1 MGGVVSRK
9 RQAKQQPA
17 AAASAAKDVDDW
29 DAADAATGGRADA
42 QEDMYRSPVRHA
54 SFSESSR
61 GEPRLERDASE
72 DPARDD
78 SEDPEVIL
86 RQREE
91 ARRQRALALRRKP
104 IPDPLTP
111 VRIRQ
116 TLTDFLNKDF
126 DSPQAMQAAVD
137 EYANEVALLE
147 MEGQTVSRLL
157 TAGAAESGAP
167 VNEIRSALDA
177 FLNSPS
183 RNMNELLDETARK
196 LLHADVE
203 LPGSTASP
211 RAAHDDVNPRAGS
224 GIPPF
229 TGQMPHTA
237 ASDVAYFA
245 SIRTEAQRLEAERRL
260 AQQVAEMKQERQQAQ
275 LQHHFIQKL
284 MAMKREEE
292 EIGSVLMS
300 AKVIREQKDL
310 LRKWQVCTCETR
322 RAY

>member
-17 AAASAAKDVDDW
+17 AAASAAP
-29 DAADAATGGRADA
+29 DAADAETTGGRADA
-42 QEDMYRSPVRHA
+42 QEDMFRSPVRHA
-54 SFSESSR
+54 SGLSESSR
-61 GEPRLERDASE
+61 GEPRLKRDASK

-147 MEGQTVSRLL
+147 MEGQAVSRLL

-203 LPGSTASP
+203 LPGSSANP

-292 EIGSVLMS
+292 EIGSVLVS

>member
-9 RQAKQQPA
+9 RQAKQQPPA
-17 AAASAAKDVDDW
+17 AAASAAP
-29 DAADAATGGRADA
+29 DAPDAPAAAALDFS
-42 QEDMYRSPVRHA
+42 RSPVRD
-54 SFSESSR
+54 SSVSESSR
-61 GEPRLERDASE
+61 GPQVE
-72 DPARDD
+72 RDD

-91 ARRQRALALRRKP
+91 SRRQRALALQRKP
-104 IPDPLTP
+104 ITDPLTP

-116 TLTDFLNKDF
+116 TLADFLNKDF
-126 DSPQAMQAAVD
+126 DSPKAMQAAVD

-147 MEGQTVSRLL
+147 MEGQAVTRLL
-157 TAGAAESGAP
+157 TAGASESGAP

-203 LPGSTASP
+203 LPGSSANP
-211 RAAHDDVNPRAGS
+211 LAHDDVNPRAGS

-229 TGQMPHTA
+229 TGQIPHTA
-237 ASDVAYFA
+237 ASDAAYFG

-275 LQHHFIQKL
+275 LEHHFIQKL

-322 RAY
+322 RAYEVHVNLCA

>member
-17 AAASAAKDVDDW
+17 AASAAPY
-29 DAADAATGGRADA
+29 AADAATPGGRADA
-42 QEDMYRSPVRHA
+42 QEDMLRSPVRHA

-61 GEPRLERDASE
+61 GEPQLERDVSK
-72 DPARDD
+72 DPERDD

-86 RQREE
+86 KQREE

-147 MEGQTVSRLL
+147 MEGQAVSRLL

-203 LPGSTASP
+203 LPGSYANP
-211 RAAHDDVNPRAGS
+211 RAHDDVNPRAGS

-229 TGQMPHTA
+229 TGQIPHTA
-237 ASDVAYFA
+237 ASDAAYFVQLHIVCD
-245 SIRTEAQRLEAERRL
+245 S
-260 AQQVAEMKQERQQAQ
+260 KGQA
-275 LQHHFIQKL
+275 
-284 MAMKREEE
+284 A
-292 EIGSVLMS
+292 EIG
-300 AKVIREQKDL
+300 
-310 LRKWQVCTCETR
+310 
-322 RAY
+322 RAHV